1 MHSVSATA
9 VSLLTL
15 KSYRRTNKRANAE
28 IYNAW
33 ERWWADARG
42 TFNSILEQEGLG
54 KDDKDFP
61 PVQRKLESDADD
73 RAIKSTVSA
82 SKLVT
87 GINAPNARYKWR
99 RSRQSKS
106 KKDTQTHP
114 NRDPNKLPRGSVLF
128 NRQPIFLL
136 DATRAR
142 RGLLED
148 VRLWVEV
155 AVGRIFDAIR
165 YCVRSVLFLDKSS
178 SFPPPSPRYKPT
190 LWAAQQWGD
199 MHALTAADA
208 ILRAGYPLEE
218 HTVTTQDGYV
228 LQLHRI
234 PRRGAR
240 DVVFFQHGVL
250 DTSLGWIVGGTGG
263 SAALAAYDAGFDVWL
278 SNTRANPPRI
288 NINPHK
294 KGSRYWYYSANEL
307 SLCDLPAQ
315 IDHIHSIK
323 TSELGLSGFEAGK
336 SGRDFGR
343 TATACFQGSQPFAE
357 GSRQGLN
364 QPEYADSL
372 IDDSLKVDVDTTKGL
387 PVLRRS
393 CSDSMTNGIDLDL
406 GTAEMYSREFN
417 SPSLSNQDPPVPYR
431 LQAVGHS
438 LGAGCLL
445 MYAVGCKLRGQDHR
459 LSRLILLSPAGFHA
473 RIPLLVR
480 PMKWLVPPI
489 VALIGLISPQ
499 SGLGLRLPSPILRWV
514 TFKLVADIG
523 RAPALLELVKVSL
536 SVATSGDT
544 SEWHSALKVPHYAPA
559 SMPAV
564 SLHTANHFSQWA
576 RDANFRFYDYGRK
589 GNIARYGTA
598 RPPSV
603 SGNYWRLGDLPIDLA
618 AGTSVG

>member
-1 MHSVSATA
+1 M
-9 VSLLTL
+9 SLLTL

-28 IYNAW
+28 ISKAW
-33 ERWWADARG
+33 EKWWADARG

-61 PVQRKLESDADD
+61 SVQPRREGADGGMAPVASVRDVDGPNRK
-73 RAIKSTVSA
+73 V
-82 SKLVT
+82 
-87 GINAPNARYKWR
+87 KWR
-99 RSRQSKS
+99 RSKQRKTKRGKQVHS
-106 KKDTQTHP
+106 D
-114 NRDPNKLPRGSVLF
+114 RDPSELPRGSVLF

-136 DATRAR
+136 DTTRTR

-155 AVGRIFDAIR
+155 AVGRAFDAMR
-165 YCVRSVLFLDKSS
+165 YLVRSIMFLDKTPP
-178 SFPPPSPRYKPT
+178 FPPPSPRYKPS
-190 LWAAQQWGD
+190 LWATQQWGD

-218 HTVTTQDGYV
+218 HTVTTRDGYV

-288 NINPHK
+288 NVNPCR
-294 KGSRYWYYSANEL
+294 KGSKYWYYSANEL

-315 IDHIHSIK
+315 IDHIHYIK
-323 TSELGLSGFEAGK
+323 TSELSVSGVDTGK
-336 SGRDFGR
+336 SARDFGR
-343 TATACFQGSQPFAE
+343 TATACFQGSHPLATD
-357 GSRQGLN
+357 GLCRAFDDR
-364 QPEYADSL
+364 YADSL
-372 IDDSLKVDVDTTKGL
+372 IDDPLKEGAIDEAQSLPL
-387 PVLRRS
+387 LRRTF
-393 CSDSMTNGIDLDL
+393 SDSLLSSVAMDMDMDEGLTQVV
-406 GTAEMYSREFN
+406 N
-417 SPSLSNQDPPVPYR
+417 SDGFKSSSFGKQDVSVPYR

-445 MYAVGCKLRGQDHR
+445 MYAVGCKLRGENHR
-459 LSRLILLSPAGFHA
+459 LSRLILLSPAGFHPK
-473 RIPLLVR
+473 IPLLVR
-480 PMKWLVPPI
+480 PMKWIVPPI
-489 VALIGLISPQ
+489 VALFGLIAPR
-499 SGLGLRLPSPILRWV
+499 SGLGLRLPSPVLRWI

-576 RDANFRFYDYGRK
+576 RDANFRFYDYGKK
-589 GNIARYGTA
+589 GNLARYGTA

-603 SGNYWRLGDLPIDLA
+603 SENYWRLGDLPIDLA
-618 AGTSVG
+618 AGTSVGDT